1 MKKRLR
7 TNLKRL
13 PLENEVEK
21 EIESL
26 TRTLSF
32 YIYKNLKGVKIMWHF
47 ILGVLAGFVIG
58 IIPWLL
64 STIHKDRPV
73 GDLVVDGSD
82 RDGPFLFLELN
93 VPLNRVED
101 KEKVELRVVHKNY
114 ISQN

>member
-1 MKKRLR
+1 
-7 TNLKRL
+7 
-13 PLENEVEK
+13 
-21 EIESL
+21 
-26 TRTLSF
+26 
-32 YIYKNLKGVKIMWHF
+32 MWHF
-47 ILGVLAGFVIG
+47 ILGVFVGFVIG

-73 GDLVVDGSD
+73 GDLVVDRSD
-82 RDGPFLFLELN
+82 EDGLFLFLELN

>member
-1 MKKRLR
+1 
-7 TNLKRL
+7 
-13 PLENEVEK
+13 
-21 EIESL
+21 
-26 TRTLSF
+26 
-32 YIYKNLKGVKIMWHF
+32 MWNF
-47 ILGVLAGFVIG
+47 IFGFFVGFVIG
-58 IIPWLL
+58 IIPLIIV
-64 STIHKDRPV
+64 TIHKDKPV

>member
-1 MKKRLR
+1 
-7 TNLKRL
+7 
-13 PLENEVEK
+13 
-21 EIESL
+21 
-26 TRTLSF
+26 
-32 YIYKNLKGVKIMWHF
+32 MWNF
-47 ILGVLAGFVIG
+47 ILGVFVGFVIG
-58 IIPWLL
+58 VIPLIIV
-64 STIHKDRPV
+64 TIHKDKPV

>member
-1 MKKRLR
+1 
-7 TNLKRL
+7 
-13 PLENEVEK
+13 
-21 EIESL
+21 
-26 TRTLSF
+26 
-32 YIYKNLKGVKIMWHF
+32 MWNF
-47 ILGVLAGFVIG
+47 ILGVFVGFVIG
-58 IIPWLL
+58 IILL
-64 STIHKDRPV
+64 IVTTIHKDKPV

>member
-1 MKKRLR
+1 
-7 TNLKRL
+7 
-13 PLENEVEK
+13 
-21 EIESL
+21 
-26 TRTLSF
+26 
-32 YIYKNLKGVKIMWHF
+32 MWHF
-47 ILGVLAGFVIG
+47 ILGVLLGFVIG

-73 GDLVVDGSD
+73 GDLVVDRSD
-82 RDGPFLFLELN
+82 EDGPLLFLELN